1 MLSVFEARA
10 INIMAKLQN
19 LAKRMERYGAVSLSE
34 YRAHPANVHDTEAWN
49 AYVLQIVYA
58 DECIPDDDDDHLV
71 YEHVMEGHE
80 QFYTNMDVYYVK
92 PIDDEEGF
100 LHVNIRVADGSLLSF
115 VIGHDGLIETL
126 DIPYIAN
133 NIEEDTTDD
142 SE

>member
-34 YRAHPANVHDTEAWN
+34 YRAHPADVHNTEAWN
-49 AYVLQIVYA
+49 NYVLQIVY
-58 DECIPDDDDDHLV
+58 DDQSSQDDPEDYMV

-80 QFYTNMDVYYVK
+80 RFYDDMDVYYVK
-92 PIDDEEGF
+92 PVGNEEGF
-100 LHVNIRVADGSLLSF
+100 LHANIRVADGRLLSF

-126 DIPYIAN
+126 DIQYLAN
-133 NIEEDTTDD
+133 TIEEEDPDD